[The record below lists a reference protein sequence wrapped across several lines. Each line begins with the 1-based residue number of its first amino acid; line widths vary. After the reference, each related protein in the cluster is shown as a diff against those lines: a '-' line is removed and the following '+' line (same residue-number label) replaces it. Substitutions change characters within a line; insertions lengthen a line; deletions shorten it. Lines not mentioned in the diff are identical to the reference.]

1 MLQTIPQEGG
11 DYLLQKKIEVMLELQ
26 YKKIK
31 ADIDSL
37 RSAVDNLAV
46 EMQGFKSSARKEMYA
61 ESTHIQQ
68 AMPQMQVQQ
77 PPMPQQAQVMQAQ
90 PIQTQPMSQMQPQ
103 AMQPQPTPQQAQ
115 VMQAQPMPQQATP
128 TTLSGAQQ
136 AFQKGLT
143 SDDVSIEK
151 FFNFG
156 KKR

>member
-11 DYLLQKKIEVMLELQ
+11 DYLLQKKIEVMLDLQ

-61 ESTHIQQ
+61 ESAHIQQ
-68 AMPQMQVQQ
+68 GMPQMQLQQ
-77 PPMPQQAQVMQAQ
+77 PPMTQQAQVMQAQ
-90 PIQTQPMSQMQPQ
+90 PMQTQPMSQMQPQ
-103 AMQPQPTPQQAQ
+103 AMQPQA
-115 VMQAQPMPQQATP
+115 MPQQATP

-156 KKR
+156 KKK